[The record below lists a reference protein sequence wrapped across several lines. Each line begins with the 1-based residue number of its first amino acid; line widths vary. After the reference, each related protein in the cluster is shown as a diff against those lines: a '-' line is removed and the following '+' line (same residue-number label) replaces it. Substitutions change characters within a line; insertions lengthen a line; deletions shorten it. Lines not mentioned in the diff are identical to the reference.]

1 MILRPEPSPSRRV
14 LMICHAFPPT
24 GGPGV
29 QRSLKFAKYLPEF
42 GWRPYIWSAGPL
54 RGLPAD
60 PTLQAE
66 VPACAVRRTS
76 AACELD
82 RRVAATGAV
91 GWRAQRIIRSLLDR
105 LVPDDCL
112 DWALR
117 SYAPLLR
124 WVRGERM
131 DAIYSTYSPASNHL
145 LGLLLRRAT
154 GLPWVADFRDLW
166 TDDYAY
172 HCARAWQHRANV
184 RVENRILHDADSVVC
199 VSDPWTDLLR
209 RHVDTRQAG
218 KFHTIMNAAD
228 LDDFDLGPTAPRPP
242 RQGALGARFTLTFVG
257 HAIRLRF
264 PPVIREGLSRFCEL
278 AAAHGIPVCLR
289 MVGLVSSDLH
299 PWVESLG
306 ADVECLGYREHGDA
320 VAEMVRAHALLL
332 TVTDYPQGCQ
342 ARPDPS
348 AKLFEYLAAQ
358 RPIFLIGPADTVA
371 ARIVSECRAGV
382 CSPLDA
388 ETIGRNLL
396 VLAQE
401 WSRGEL
407 RDGCPPEKLAP
418 YTREGAAR
426 QLAALLN
433 GLATRSRTKAEARCE
448 WAVPGA

>member
-1 MILRPEPSPSRRV
+1 MILRREPSPSRRV

-54 RGLPAD
+54 RGLPPDRTLLAEI
-60 PTLQAE
+60 PTCAE
-66 VPACAVRRTS
+66 RRTLP
-76 AACELD
+76 AAEWD
-82 RRVAATGAV
+82 RRLSTTGAL
-91 GWRAQRIIRSLLDR
+91 GWRVEAMLRGLLDR
-105 LVPDDCL
+105 LVPDDCV

-117 SYAPLLR
+117 SYGPMLR
-124 WVRGERM
+124 WARRERIN
-131 DAIYSTYSPASNHL
+131 AIYSTYSPASNHL
-145 LGLLLRRAT
+145 LGLLLKQAT

-166 TDDYAY
+166 TDNYAY
-172 HCARAWQHRANV
+172 HCSRAWQHRANV
-184 RVENRILHDADSVVC
+184 RIENRILHDADSVVC
-199 VSDPWTDLLR
+199 VADPWTDLLR

-388 ETIGRNLL
+388 ETIARNLL
-396 VLAQE
+396 VPAQE

-407 RDGCPPEKLAP
+407 RAGCPPEKLAP